1 MINKLIQENLKKNIP
16 EKDVAILLSG
26 GVDSL
31 SVAFACQNIGKN
43 ITAYSFKI
51 KDVDNYDYNMA
62 KEVSKIF
69 NWPFISYEIDK
80 QNLKTDF
87 FKLKELGC
95 YKKTHYECM
104 YPFLHLIPKIE
115 QKYIA
120 TGWAADGYYGVSK
133 RCMIHFRHTKELFD
147 KFRDDYFLPHKT
159 AGFFLLEKLINN
171 NDKKLVAPY
180 LSNEI
185 KEFFYN
191 KDWFELNHPYQKHHV
206 RKGFDQ
212 FKNIPKVK
220 KHINLQLGSKVNVL
234 FETLLNDSEIN
245 FNKRSRIM
253 DICKDWSKR

>member
-1 MINKLIQENLKKNIP
+1 MINKLIQENLEKNIP

-69 NWPFISYEIDK
+69 NWPFISYEIEK

-120 TGWAADGYYGVSK
+120 IGRNLFLHDVFGKGDLIQTNLYYK
-133 RCMIHFRHTKELFD
+133 KILLFHWKD
-147 KFRDDYFLPHKT
+147 KVQL
-159 AGFFLLEKLINN
+159 A
-171 NDKKLVAPY
+171 
-180 LSNEI
+180 
-185 KEFFYN
+185 FY
-191 KDWFELNHPYQKHHV
+191 YYY
-206 RKGFDQ
+206 
-212 FKNIPKVK
+212 
-220 KHINLQLGSKVNVL
+220 
-234 FETLLNDSEIN
+234 
-245 FNKRSRIM
+245 
-253 DICKDWSKR
+253 

>member
-1 MINKLIQENLKKNIP
+1 MINKLIQENLEKNIP

-69 NWPFISYEIDK
+69 NWPFISYEIEK

-171 NDKKLVAPY
+171 NNKKLIAPY

-185 KEFFYN
+185 KELWIFAEIGQRDEKCNKFFLWLW
-191 KDWFELNHPYQKHHV
+191 WF
-206 RKGFDQ
+206 
-212 FKNIPKVK
+212 
-220 KHINLQLGSKVNVL
+220 
-234 FETLLNDSEIN
+234 
-245 FNKRSRIM
+245 
-253 DICKDWSKR
+253 